1 MAANPT
7 LTQPSPPAPFL
18 EFQHVSISFGS
29 SHVLNDV
36 SFTVLPGERVC
47 ILGRSGVGKSVCLRI
62 MMGFLKP
69 DAGRVITAG
78 EDITNYSEEELQ
90 RIRKKVTM
98 VFQNGGLFDSLTVEE
113 NVAFPLREREN
124 LDEEQI
130 CKIVDSLLKTLDL
143 ERFRDRLPS
152 DISTGTRRSVAIARA
167 LAAKPAAVLYDEPTT
182 MVDPLTARAL
192 SNLIARENVKLG
204 LTSVVVTHDMR
215 LAEKLAGRV
224 VFLEQGKVVFLG
236 TTAEMERSSVPLV
249 QQFLQLDRIDFR
261 AVLEVIEPTQRI
273 VG

>member
-124 LDEEQI
+124 LDEEPLGDPLP
-130 CKIVDSLLKTLDL
+130 KAETWTRYL
-143 ERFRDRLPS
+143 RD
-152 DISTGTRRSVAIARA
+152 ARA
-167 LAAKPAAVLYDEPTT
+167 AYGRSKHQP
-182 MVDPLTARAL
+182 
-192 SNLIARENVKLG
+192 
-204 LTSVVVTHDMR
+204 
-215 LAEKLAGRV
+215 LAGRETETGHSV
-224 VFLEQGKVVFLG
+224 V
-236 TTAEMERSSVPLV
+236 RSD
-249 QQFLQLDRIDFR
+249 QI
-261 AVLEVIEPTQRI
+261 
-273 VG
+273 